1 MERKLICYCFGYSE
15 EDIVRDVLENNGNS
29 LIMERIMTEKKS
41 GTCNCKFNHPEG
53 RGCLVDV
60 RRVADIEK
68 EKMKNL
74 SGQNKE

>member
-29 LIMERIMTEKKS
+29 LILERIMTEKKS

-53 RGCLVDV
+53 R
-60 RRVADIEK
+60 
-68 EKMKNL
+68 
-74 SGQNKE
+74 